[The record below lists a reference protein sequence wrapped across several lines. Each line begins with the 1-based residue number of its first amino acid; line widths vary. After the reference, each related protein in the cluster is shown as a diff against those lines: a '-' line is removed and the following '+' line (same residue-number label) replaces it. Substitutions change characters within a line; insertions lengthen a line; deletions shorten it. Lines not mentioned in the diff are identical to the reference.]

1 MPNRQAVTPSET
13 VWVLSAVGG
22 VLGALVA
29 AEPTGHPVIDRLLCA
44 ALVAFTVWAGST
56 ARTWLLIAVSG
67 AVGVLALTEPVV
79 GGVALATAVLLGVA
93 DAVFGRQRSIK
104 AVASGITAL
113 VVLHLPEIVRFGG
126 SAVVAAA
133 AIVAISVSGLHMKR
147 RSVRRR
153 VYWGVGAIA
162 ALAIVGIVGVGA
174 TVAEAQDAVDS
185 GEDEIRSAI
194 VAVNEGDLDAART
207 DIAAAEASLSE
218 ADRALSRPWG
228 RLGAVIPVVA
238 QHRSLAVDLA
248 SSAHEAAIAASL
260 AIAQVDLDGL
270 RSADGRFDV
279 EVMEKLGE
287 PFTALAEAVDR
298 FTARLDD
305 NDSPW
310 LVAPVRERLDEVS
323 DELDVEGRR
332 VANLAAA
339 TRQLPELFGA
349 EGERRYF
356 VAFITPSEARA
367 LGGHMAN
374 YAELTI
380 ADGRMSLSRFGRAAD
395 LIEANADRSTRVL
408 SGPDAY
414 LDRYG
419 VFGAGGDGV
428 PTVPLWWLSVTISPD
443 FPSVAEVIAE
453 MYENGTGREVDGVL
467 AIDPTG
473 LAGLLRVTGPVDVPS
488 LGRQLTADNVV
499 DFLQREQY
507 LLFGAGENEERADL
521 LGEVARTT
529 FDSFVSSGDADPVD
543 LVKNL
548 APAVSAGHFLA
559 WSDDFGEQQLFT
571 AIGASGSF
579 ARQGL
584 RDGLAVTNLNVSANK
599 IDAFLTRTV
608 SYHAV
613 MDEATGEVTGRVD
626 VTLTNG
632 APADGLPAYVIGN
645 SVGLPPGYNQTFLTL
660 YTAGD
665 VTGATVDGAAAEP
678 ALGSELGWT
687 YAEQML
693 VLPPGS
699 STTASY
705 TVVGAVDPDAP
716 YELLVRAQPMAVPDV
731 LTVSVTTSSGRQLV
745 SYVGPLERTTVFRS
759 ESSSAAD
766 G

>member
-1 MPNRQAVTPSET
+1 MGQ
-13 VWVLSAVGG
+13 
-22 VLGALVA
+22 
-29 AEPTGHPVIDRLLCA
+29 
-44 ALVAFTVWAGST
+44 
-56 ARTWLLIAVSG
+56 
-67 AVGVLALTEPVV
+67 
-79 GGVALATAVLLGVA
+79 
-93 DAVFGRQRSIK
+93 
-104 AVASGITAL
+104 
-113 VVLHLPEIVRFGG
+113 
-126 SAVVAAA
+126 
-133 AIVAISVSGLHMKR
+133 
-147 RSVRRR
+147 
-153 VYWGVGAIA
+153 
-162 ALAIVGIVGVGA
+162 
-174 TVAEAQDAVDS
+174 
-185 GEDEIRSAI
+185 
-194 VAVNEGDLDAART
+194 
-207 DIAAAEASLSE
+207 
-218 ADRALSRPWG
+218 
-228 RLGAVIPVVA
+228 
-238 QHRSLAVDLA
+238 
-248 SSAHEAAIAASL
+248 
-260 AIAQVDLDGL
+260 
-270 RSADGRFDV
+270 
-279 EVMEKLGE
+279 LGE
-287 PFTALAEAVDR
+287 PFTALADAVDR
-298 FTARLDD
+298 FTASLHD

-395 LIEANADRSTRVL
+395 LIEANADRSTRIL

-443 FPSVAEVIAE
+443 FPSVAEVISE
-453 MYENGTGREVDGVL
+453 LYENGTGREVDGVL

-529 FDSFVSSGDADPVD
+529 FDSFASSGDTDPVD
-543 LVKNL
+543 LVQNL

-559 WSDDFGEQQLFT
+559 WSADFGEQQLFT

-613 MDEATGEVTGRVD
+613 VDEESGAVTGTVD
-626 VTLTNG
+626 VTLTND
-632 APADGLPAYVIGN
+632 APTDGLPAYVIGN
-645 SVGLPPGYNQTFLTL
+645 SVGLPPGYNQTYLTL

-665 VTGATVDGAAAEP
+665 VTGTTVDGAAAEP

-687 YAEQML
+687 YAEQRL
-693 VLPPGS
+693 IVPPGS
-699 STTASY
+699 SMTASY
-705 TVVGAVDPDAP
+705 EVVGAVDPSAPVRVAGPRPADGGAGRAHRVGHHDLGPSVGVLRRSARAHDRLPLRIVIGSRRLIAGRVGRVERDALP
-716 YELLVRAQPMAVPDV
+716 GLERFVRFDHNCDVRLWHGCCRERAQRPPQRVDRPC
-731 LTVSVTTSSGRQLV
+731 SQRHRGRHHRPGTPV
-745 SYVGPLERTTVFRS
+745 ARIVGLDSTPVLERLTAQGIVGRPAESVRPVAGERRRPTPERPVADIVS
-759 ESSSAAD
+759 EQRQ
-766 G
+766 